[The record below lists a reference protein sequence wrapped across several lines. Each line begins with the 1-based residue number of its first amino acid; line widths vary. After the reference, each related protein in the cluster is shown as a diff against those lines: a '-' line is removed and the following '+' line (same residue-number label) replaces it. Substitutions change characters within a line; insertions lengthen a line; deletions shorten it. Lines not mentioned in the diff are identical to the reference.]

1 VTDSVLPTYSAFIE
15 YRGRYYEGPGL
26 TIPEFRVLDIR
37 IVAETCIMTRDEA
50 FKRMHATLKDILPV
64 MDAVSLRAKNPAA
77 KRMAR
82 VRAQQIRDVI
92 EAADATDADTKS

>member
-1 VTDSVLPTYSAFIE
+1 
-15 YRGRYYEGPGL
+15 
-26 TIPEFRVLDIR
+26 
-37 IVAETCIMTRDEA
+37 MTRDEA
-50 FKRMHATLKDILPV
+50 FKQMHATLKDILPV

-82 VRAQQIRDVI
+82 VRARQIRDVI